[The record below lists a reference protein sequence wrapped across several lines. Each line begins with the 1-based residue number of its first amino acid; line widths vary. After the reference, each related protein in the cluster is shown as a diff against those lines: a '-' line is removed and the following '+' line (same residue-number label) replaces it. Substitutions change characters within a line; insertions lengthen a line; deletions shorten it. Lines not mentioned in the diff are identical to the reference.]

1 MTGPRVKKED
11 RTNADKRRGHSGVCT
26 QFPGIKLDDAMLW
39 PDPSKRGAG
48 RKSDSKSS
56 PKPQAEGGV
65 MDAME
70 WPEPS
75 NSGPKR
81 KRIERPKRTVQ
92 EEIVLNIL
100 TSDSRL
106 DEEARDII
114 AGMVV
119 RRVYDIPE
127 INNVRDISEED
138 MLKRTRAD
146 LITNNLLRIRGIITD
161 VVDEYLKTKETTQAK

>member
-1 MTGPRVKKED
+1 
-11 RTNADKRRGHSGVCT
+11 
-26 QFPGIKLDDAMLW
+26 
-39 PDPSKRGAG
+39 
-48 RKSDSKSS
+48 
-56 PKPQAEGGV
+56 
-65 MDAME
+65 ME

-106 DEEARDII
+106 DDEARDII